1 MQSSERRRL
10 NALALARALWAGGQ
24 DRRGLHARA
33 RHVLDAAPAW
43 LNELLD
49 ELGPIS
55 GMTWRNQ
62 SVADLAERLLRTR
75 AFVTGDRVTP
85 APFVRRWILPPSRMH
100 LAPLGLDGLG
110 LPALPHSAALADWLG
125 IDTDTLDWFTH
136 VHRARLPLHAQ
147 HYGFTLQ
154 PKRGGGG
161 RLIESPRSRLK
172 ALQGRVLHGLLDKVP
187 VHEACHGFVAGR
199 SVLTH
204 ARLHAGQPVLLH
216 FDLKNFFGSI
226 LASRVAA
233 IFHTLGYPTGVARQ
247 LAAMSTV
254 TTPEPVIERL
264 RADGWIDWQDAQ
276 ALRRP
281 HLPQGAPSSPMLA
294 NLCAFQL
301 DLRLDGLAHA
311 LGAIYSRYADDLVLS
326 GPESLRAGAERI
338 AAWVGRI
345 ALDEGYALNHRKT
358 RIATQAAAQRVCG
371 VVVNQHPNL
380 PRQEFDRLR
389 AVLHQCALHGPAG
402 QDREGHADFRAHLW
416 GRVQWA
422 TQVNPSKARRL
433 HALWSRIAWDAVPA

>member
-1 MQSSERRRL
+1 MHDSELRRL

-24 DRRGLHARA
+24 DRRSLRARA
-33 RHVLDAAPAW
+33 RHALDHSPVWLSDLLDQLGQVSGITWQNQGVEDLAARIARAPAFVEGSRAAP
-43 LNELLD
+43 
-49 ELGPIS
+49 S
-55 GMTWRNQ
+55 
-62 SVADLAERLLRTR
+62 
-75 AFVTGDRVTP
+75 
-85 APFVRRWILPPSRMH
+85 PFVRRWLLPPSRMH

-125 IDTDTLDWFTH
+125 LDTDTLDWFTH
-136 VHRARLPLHAQ
+136 DHRARLPLHAQ

-154 PKRGGGG
+154 PKRSGGG
-161 RLIESPRSRLK
+161 RLIESPHSRLK
-172 ALQGRVLHGLLDKVP
+172 ALQGRVLHRLLDRIP

-204 ARLHAGQPVLLH
+204 ARLHTGRPVLLH

-247 LAAMSTV
+247 LAALSTV
-254 TTPEPVIERL
+254 TTPGPVIERL
-264 RADGWIDWQDAQ
+264 RADGWVDWQDAQ

-311 LGAIYSRYADDLVLS
+311 LGATYSRYADDLVLS
-326 GPESLRAGAERI
+326 GPESLRAGADRI
-338 AAWVGRI
+338 AARVARI

-358 RIATQAAAQRVCG
+358 RLATPAAAQRVCG
-371 VVVNQHPNL
+371 VVVNHHPNM
-380 PRQEFDRLR
+380 PRREFDRLR
-389 AVLHQCALHGPAG
+389 AVLHQCALHGPAS
-402 QDREGHADFRAHLW
+402 QNSDGHADFRAHLW

-422 TQVNPSKARRL
+422 TQVNPSKAQRL
-433 HALWSRIAWDAVPA
+433 QALWSRIAWADAPA